1 MFPSTDLVWINWA
14 KESVVLLKYGG
25 IGYVAHGC
33 NTQSEIEVDN
43 WKIKPVVCQLPIK
56 LG

>member
-33 NTQSEIEVDN
+33 NTQSEKRG
-43 WKIKPVVCQLPIK
+43 WQLKDKASCLPTAN
-56 LG
+56 